1 MWTIVTI
8 RFLELVQQAA
18 AAAAMKE
25 VSSGGEKAPIS
36 SWNKRCNEYIKVKEI
51 MDRKITSQDYG
62 NYDDDGLGLS
72 ESES

>member
-1 MWTIVTI
+1 MKEV
-8 RFLELVQQAA
+8 AAMA

-25 VSSGGEKAPIS
+25 VSSSSDEKAPIS
-36 SWNKRCNEYIKVKEI
+36 SWNKRYNEYIKVKQI

-62 NYDDDGLGLS
+62 NYDDDELGLS